1 MSARSTMSSYKEETV
16 SLGGRK
22 LRLYRGGDGPPLV
35 FLHDPF
41 CPSWLPVHE
50 RLAAHYEVLV
60 PIHPGFAGSEDGFDQ
75 FDVIEDLVFHYLDL
89 SHALG
94 LDRPA
99 LAGASFGGWIAV
111 EWAMRYSGTLKSL
124 ILIDALGL
132 RVDVAPAADILSLDP
147 TELRHAIFADPT
159 SELALETIPETP
171 RAEAIASTIL
181 ARRTL
186 ARFAWQFPD
195 NPKLRRYLDRV
206 KVPAMILWGE
216 RDGVVPLDHGRAY
229 HEGIAHSK
237 WVIFPSTGHLP
248 HIEAPAACA
257 ERMIDFLRGL
267 ND

>member
-1 MSARSTMSSYKEETV
+1 MASCKEETV
-16 SLGGRK
+16 KVRGQSR
-22 LRLYRGGDGPPLV
+22 RLYRGGDGPPLL

-41 CPSWLPVHE
+41 CPVWLPVHE
-50 RLAAHYEVLV
+50 LLAAHYEVWV

-75 FDVIEDLVFHYLDL
+75 FDAIEDLVFHYLDL
-89 SHALG
+89 SDALR

-99 LAGASFGGWIAV
+99 LAGASFGGWIAA

-124 ILIDALGL
+124 ILINALGL
-132 RVDVAPAADILSLDP
+132 RLETPAADILSLDP
-147 TELRHAIFADPT
+147 TALRKATFADPT
-159 SELALETIPETP
+159 SALALETIPETP
-171 RAEAIASTIL
+171 RVEAIVSTIL

-216 RDGVVPLDHGRAY
+216 RDGVLPMAHGSAY
-229 HEGIAHSK
+229 HEGIANSK
-237 WVIFPSTGHLP
+237 WVSLPNTGHLP

-257 ERMIDFLRGL
+257 DRMIDFLRGL
-267 ND
+267 DG